1 MGGSGASKTT
11 ILHLLLGFLAPQKGE
26 VSVDGV
32 PLREISLDVWRRRI
46 AYVPQDPVIF
56 PGSVAEKI
64 QLARPQASDIDVALA
79 AQAACVHDVI
89 ARLPERYATRI
100 GEDGHGLSGGERQ
113 RIAVARAFLSD
124 APLLLL
130 DEPTAGLDPEHDQA
144 ISQAMAD
151 LMGRRRTLIV
161 THRLT
166 FARRASR
173 ILVMQD
179 GRIAETGR
187 HEDLLVRGTVYPLL
201 GFLGRL
207 RGRLVLALLL
217 SFLTVGANVG

>member
-1 MGGSGASKTT
+1 M
-11 ILHLLLGFLAPQKGE
+11 
-26 VSVDGV
+26 